1 MVTSPRFTHRNVRM
15 LWLAV
20 AMLAACAF
28 VLLAYLSWSSYRS
41 TWAEAQSTVSTQ
53 AELIESRFDATLRRL
68 EASMTELATAVPPS
82 ALITSGAPDP
92 VLRRQLESR
101 LENHRRLFPE
111 LAGFRLIDARGQIR
125 YLAGGGDYANV
136 ADRGYF
142 IQARAALKGGLVF
155 SEVLHSRVAGRSVLV
170 VARALV
176 GEHGEFI
183 GVLSAAIE
191 LGYFDEIF
199 RRMQPAPGGALL
211 IRRCDS
217 HALILRRPPVPE
229 EVNRSLTEGHP
240 VHQKI
245 AAGERMGVLEFAA
258 QTDGIRRIYAFRV
271 LERYPFYVVSG
282 LSEADTM
289 AAWRDRI
296 LVVAG
301 LGGILLL
308 ALSAVLSIL
317 YRVQGELRQISHALG
332 KSREQLREAQR
343 LAQVGRWE
351 LVPEE
356 SMSWSSELYAI
367 LELDPEKVQGSYEL
381 FLSYVHPDDRGMVA
395 DGCRDAFSHGRTFD
409 SVHRILMPD
418 GRIKFVREVAEIRQE
433 GKADRLVGAAQDIT
447 AYQQIESRMQLL
459 SSAFHYSGEAILV
472 SDREN
477 RIVLVNPAFTRLT
490 GYLPEDVMGRN
501 PRLLSAGRTSP
512 QEYVE
517 MWDSI
522 RTRGFWQ
529 GEVWDRRKDGGIYPK
544 WMSISV
550 VPDGEGGVRH
560 YVANFTDISVERG
573 AEARLHHLAHHDEL
587 TGLLNRF
594 SLKARIDQVLAAAR
608 RTMTRFAVLFIDLDR
623 FKVINDT
630 LGHHIGDALLIE
642 VARRLRAV
650 VRDSDVVARI
660 GGDEFVLI
668 LSSIENSGG
677 VALVAEKLV
686 YAIGEPCVIEGHD
699 IYTTPSIGI
708 AIYPTDGMDSETLM
722 KNADAAMYYAKSAG
736 RNNFQFFD
744 TRMNEV
750 ALDRLHTEHGLRQA
764 LAREEFRLHFQP
776 IIDVATGRVRT
787 IEALIRWEHPEKGWL
802 APDRFISVA
811 EESGLIQPIGD
822 WVFWTACRLL
832 AEIRAA
838 GIADV
843 RMGIN
848 ISAVQMRN
856 SNLPVLTRGALDA
869 YGFEASGLVFEITES
884 VAMQHPDETVDIL
897 DRLHGMG
904 VKLALDDFGT
914 GYSSLSYLKMFPLD
928 ELKIDRS
935 FVSEIGENQDGQ
947 AICEATI
954 SLAHVLGLRLVAEGV
969 ETEAQFEF
977 LKEKGCQMVQ
987 GYLFSRP
994 LPFEQVL
1001 DFIRQRNP

>member
-1 MVTSPRFTHRNVRM
+1 MGSSPRFTYRDVRL

-20 AMLAACAF
+20 AVLAASAF
-28 VLLAYLSWSSYRS
+28 VLLAYLGWSSYRS
-41 TWAEAQSTVSTQ
+41 TWQEARITASNQ
-53 AELIESRFDATLRRL
+53 AELIESRFDSTLRRL
-68 EASMTELATAVPPS
+68 EASMNELASIVPPT
-82 ALITSGAPDP
+82 ALVLGAATDP
-92 VLRRQLESR
+92 GLRRQLEAR

-125 YLAGGGDYANV
+125 YLAGGGEYANV
-136 ADRGYF
+136 ADRDYF
-142 IQARAALKGGLVF
+142 AQARANLQAKLVF
-155 SEVLHSRVAGRSVLV
+155 SDVLSSRVAGRSVV
-170 VARALV
+170 VAARPLL
-176 GEHGEFI
+176 GPKGEFQ

-191 LGYFDEIF
+191 LSYFDEIF
-199 RRMQPAPGGALL
+199 RRMQPGPGGALI
-211 IRRCDS
+211 IRRSDT
-217 HALILRRPPVPE
+217 HALVLRQPPVPS
-229 EVNRSLTEGHP
+229 EVNRPISETHP
-240 VHQKI
+240 VFQRI
-245 AAGERMGVLEFAA
+245 AAGELQGVLEFSA
-258 QTDGIRRIYAFRV
+258 QTDGIQRLYAYRV
-271 LERYPFYVVSG
+271 LSRYPFYVVSG

-289 AAWRDRI
+289 ALWRERI
-296 LVVAG
+296 YGVAA
-301 LGGILLL
+301 LGIVLL
-308 ALSAVLSIL
+308 AALTGVLYLL
-317 YRVQGELRQISHALG
+317 YRVQRELRQISHALA

-351 LVPEE
+351 LQPDQQ
-356 SMSWSSELYAI
+356 MHWSGEMYAI
-367 LELDPEKVQGSYEL
+367 LELDPEKVQGTYDL
-381 FLSYVHPDDRGMVA
+381 FLSYVHPDDRAMVA
-395 DGCRDAFSHGRTFD
+395 DGCRDALLDGRTFD
-409 SVHRILMPD
+409 SVHRVLMPD
-418 GRIKFVREVAEIRQE
+418 GRLKHVREVAECRQSAD
-433 GKADRLVGAAQDIT
+433 GDRLVGAMQDIT
-447 AYQQIESRMQLL
+447 TYQQIESRMQLL
-459 SSAFHYSGEAILV
+459 ASAFHYSGEAILV

-477 RIVLVNPAFTRLT
+477 RIIMVNPAFTRLT
-490 GYLPEDVMGRN
+490 GYLPEDVIGRN
-501 PRLLSAGRTSP
+501 PRLLSAGRSSP
-512 QEYVE
+512 QEYAE

-522 RTRGFWQ
+522 RSRGFWQ
-529 GEVWDRRKDGGIYPK
+529 GEIWDRRKDGGIYPK

-560 YVANFTDISVERG
+560 YVAHFTDISVERG

-686 YAIGEPCVIEGHD
+686 YAIGEPCLVEGHE

-708 AIYPTDGMDSETLM
+708 AIYPSDGMDSETLM

-764 LAREEFRLHFQP
+764 LARDEFRLHFQP
-776 IIDVATGRVRT
+776 ILDVATGRVRT

-848 ISAVQMRN
+848 ISAIQMRN
-856 SNLPVLTRGALDA
+856 GNLPVLTRGALDA

-884 VAMQHPDETVDIL
+884 VAMQQPDETVAIL

-914 GYSSLSYLKMFPLD
+914 GYSSLSYLRMFPLD
-928 ELKIDRS
+928 ELKVDRS
-935 FVSEIGENQDGQ
+935 FVNEIGENADGQ

-954 SLAHVLGLRLVAEGV
+954 SLAHALGLRLVAEGV
-969 ETEAQFEF
+969 ETEAQYAF

-1001 DFIRQRNP
+1001 DFIRQHNP